1 MGLGYIRGGGGG
13 GINSADVT
21 AYKADVLKGKRT
33 ITADSGDEVAEGTM
47 PDNTGINTN
56 GTVPGISSAYPN
68 TPTRPGTGLQLQTA
82 TDGVKRINISPPKGY
97 YQGNNGSYV
106 NRPASE
112 FGNATAAQVLS
123 GRKFTSEHGL
133 NISGSIPSKAAAT
146 YYANASADQTIA
158 AGQYLSGAQTIKK
171 LTQTNFSAANIKKGV
186 TISVNNGSGNV
197 WSLTGTWEGYVT
209 NTSSPYNRGVW
220 LSGWNLA
227 GCAKPTGTGFYSANP
242 LPYVQYNATSFRVV
256 YNLHAIDNGGWFFYL
271 PVKPMNGINNI
282 NISYIGTWGVNSTYP
297 FILGVVG
304 TQPPNG
310 IKSSAGGDATQ
321 FNINTSS
328 TKFVENPNI
337 SRTAE
342 TTITLNVSTINT
354 NQYIYFGPK
363 YYDVGIVNEYL
374 DITHIWFS

>member
-123 GRKFTSEHGL
+123 GRKFTSENGL

-146 YYANASADQTIA
+146 YYPTTSDQTIA
-158 AGQYLSGAQTIKK
+158 ANQYLTGAQTIKAVGQQN
-171 LTQTNFSAANIKKGV
+171 LVAGNIKKGV
-186 TISVNNGSGNV
+186 TVYVTNGSGNIFAV
-197 WSLTGTWEGYVT
+197 TGTWEGYVAEAT
-209 NTSSPYNRGVW
+209 DLYYRGIAQNIQQYSGYGDSVIFDNGQITIPQNTSGFGFVTKTAVNMTGYTKIIVEGNWRAYVSNSGYNQHPI
-220 LSGWNLA
+220 LIAEL
-227 GCAKPTGTGFYSANP
+227 
-242 LPYVQYNATSFRVV
+242 
-256 YNLHAIDNGGWFFYL
+256 
-271 PVKPMNGINNI
+271 
-282 NISYIGTWGVNSTYP
+282 VNS
-297 FILGVVG
+297 
-304 TQPPNG
+304 
-310 IKSSAGGDATQ
+310 ATD
-321 FNINTSS
+321 
-328 TKFVENPNI
+328 
-337 SRTAE
+337 
-342 TTITLNVSTINT
+342 NVSTKYLTLATQDYGTRSDTIT
-354 NQYIYFGPK
+354 WTSYTFTFTAQSVSKYIRLLFKNEATYGK
-363 YYDVGIVNEYL
+363 YSGF
-374 DITHIWFS
+374 ITRIRLAR